1 MAPAATA
8 KMMAKKITKP
18 QMIDLLRF
26 RRSRNSHD
34 VLGGVS
40 WSSDARDGRGAYGA
54 GVVCVPWSTALAS
67 SSMWTAA
74 EKRFQ
79 KNWSLALAIV
89 YVEVRQIG
97 WTG

>member
-1 MAPAATA
+1 
-8 KMMAKKITKP
+8 
-18 QMIDLLRF
+18 
-26 RRSRNSHD
+26 
-34 VLGGVS
+34 
-40 WSSDARDGRGAYGA
+40 
-54 GVVCVPWSTALAS
+54 
-67 SSMWTAA
+67 MWTAA